1 MLALLLPL
9 LPLPTPVAAAAGAA
23 DRAAD
28 GAAATATAAS
38 PTVASPP
45 AASPARIGQA
55 SQGELIYRL
64 GRLANGQPVQAQR
77 SGGGGALP
85 PHAAAC
91 VACHR
96 PSALGGIEGGVLVPP
111 ITGRLL
117 FAAGMPPSQHPRLQ
131 RQWLRHQTRGAYSS
145 ALLARALQVGLDP
158 DGTALQAA
166 MPRYQLDAQAL
177 ADLEAYLRS
186 RGDAPI
192 SGLQDGVMHL
202 ASVVTPQAPPARR
215 SVVELAMQRWAQQL
229 SLGGARVR
237 WRVWA
242 LQGDA
247 ATWGPQLQ
255 AFWQAQP
262 VYAVLSGAG
271 GADWAPV
278 QAWCEGQ
285 HLPCLFPLIDRVPA
299 ADAHHWSLY
308 LSAGVEG
315 EARMLA
321 QRLATLQ
328 PRPARVLQV
337 HSGAAGA
344 AAAQVL
350 GDALRTSLPD
360 VLALDLAAACPT
372 SADDVVVLWLPSPT
386 AEAWL
391 AAQPVPGG
399 TDAGTG
405 AGTGG
410 TGGALGAVGALG
422 AGPRIVLSAQ
432 LAPPQHT
439 SVPAAWRRRVLWI
452 SQRADPVREAAAA
465 AISRVPWA
473 QRLGLPPGLDPVA
486 LADVHAATFFFGDA
500 LAQARG
506 VLDPD
511 YLLERLELAV
521 DRRPAGGGYFRLS
534 LGPSQRI
541 AAQGGHLLAFRPPDF
556 EQLAPL
562 PGYLRADD

>member
-1 MLALLLPL
+1 MTARPLLRLLLALLL
-9 LPLPTPVAAAAGAA
+9 LPTLGAAATGAAAGAA
-23 DRAAD
+23 
-28 GAAATATAAS
+28 ATAPAVSPTAAG
-38 PTVASPP
+38 
-45 AASPARIGQA
+45 PARIGQPA
-55 SQGELIYRL
+55 QGALIYRL
-64 GRLANGQPVQAQR
+64 GRLATGQPVLAQR

-117 FAAGMPPSQHPRLQ
+117 FAAGQPPSQQPRLQ

-145 ALLARALQVGLDP
+145 ALLARALQDGLDP
-158 DGTALQAA
+158 DGTVLHPA

-186 RGDAPI
+186 RADAPI
-192 SGLQDGVMHL
+192 NGLQAGVLHL
-202 ASVVTPQAPPARR
+202 ASVVTPQAPPTRR

-229 SLGGARVR
+229 SLGGARVS

-262 VYAVLSGAG
+262 VYALLSGAG

-299 ADAHHWSLY
+299 ADGQHWSLY

-328 PRPARVLQV
+328 PRPARVLQM

-360 VLALDLAAACPT
+360 VLALDLAAASPT
-372 SADDVVVLWLPSPT
+372 SADDVVVLWLPSPM

-399 TDAGTG
+399 TDAG
-405 AGTGG
+405 GTGG
-410 TGGALGAVGALG
+410 RVGDV
-422 AGPRIVLSAQ
+422 PRTVLSAQ

-465 AISRVPWA
+465 ALSRVPWA
-473 QRLGLPPGLDPVA
+473 QRLGLPPGLDPLA
-486 LADVHAATFFFGDA
+486 LGDVHAATFFFGDA

-511 YLLERLELAV
+511 YLLERLEQAV

-534 LGPSQRI
+534 LGPGQRV

-556 EQLAPL
+556 AQLAPL